1 MINVSIEG
9 VVMVFIWLLVV
20 GGIFALMFWLTYYIA
35 REFPASEPWMRIIRI
50 ILVVLAVFVAIFFL
64 LSLLG
69 HPVLVLH

>member
-1 MINVSIEG
+1 MHAPPSRFTDFPKENKD
-9 VVMVFIWLLVV
+9 
-20 GGIFALMFWLTYYIA
+20 YIA
-35 REFPASEPWMRIIRI
+35 GQFPASEPWMRIIRI

>member
-1 MINVSIEG
+1 MISLSVDQ
-9 VVMVFIWLLVV
+9 VVGIFIWLLIV
-20 GGIFALMFWLTYYIA
+20 GGIFALMFFLTYYIA
-35 REFPASEPWMRIIRI
+35 KQFPEAEPWMRIIRI